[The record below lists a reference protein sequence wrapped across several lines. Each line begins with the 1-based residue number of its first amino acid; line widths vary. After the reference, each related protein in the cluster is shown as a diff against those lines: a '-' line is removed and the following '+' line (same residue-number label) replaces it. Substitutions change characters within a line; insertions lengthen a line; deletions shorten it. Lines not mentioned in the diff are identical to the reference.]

1 MKSWIAAAAL
11 AASMSL
17 AAHGSASAQ
26 TRLVIAHHNA
36 IESQNTG
43 AVERF
48 KTCAERERVFAIT
61 HYPAGQ
67 LGTARELVE
76 QLKLGA
82 VDMSLT
88 DTAYM
93 SNLQPELA
101 AFQLPF
107 LFTDWA
113 HAERAMDGA
122 PGRTVSELLVRGQGV
137 RPLGYMHNGFRDF
150 MTVSRPI
157 RAIGDFRGMKLRSP
171 PIPIW
176 VRMFQL
182 LEAQPVTVD
191 WTEVY
196 QAMQS
201 GLAEG
206 MESTPEG
213 FVSSKSFEV
222 ARHVTRTR
230 HMYNLMMLV
239 INERRFSR
247 LSERERQVLTECAAE
262 FRRVG
267 NPEVIAV
274 NEAAYRVLS
283 DRGVQ
288 LHDIE
293 GGPLR
298 ARLEPAWPQLVG
310 NARGAQDLIAQIAA
324 LR

>member
-1 MKSWIAAAAL
+1 MKAWIAGAAFAAASAL
-11 AASMSL
+11 LTSAPAA
-17 AAHGSASAQ
+17 AQ
-26 TRLVIAHHNA
+26 TRLVIAQHNA
-36 IESQNTG
+36 IDSQHSR

-48 KTCAERERVFAIT
+48 KACAERDRAFSIT

-82 VDMSLT
+82 IDMSLT

-101 AFQLPF
+101 SFQLPF
-107 LFTDWA
+107 LFSDWA

-137 RPLGYMHNGFRDF
+137 RPLAYMHNGFRDF

-157 RAIGDFRGMKLRSP
+157 RAIGDFRGMRLRSP

-201 GLAEG
+201 GLVEG
-206 MESTPEG
+206 MESTPDG
-213 FVSSKSFEV
+213 FVNSKSFEV
-222 ARHVTRTR
+222 GRHVTLTR
-230 HMYNLMMLV
+230 HMYNMTMLV
-239 INERRFSR
+239 VNERRFSR
-247 LSERERQVLTECAAE
+247 LSERERDILSACGAE
-262 FRRVG
+262 FRRLG
-267 NPEVIAV
+267 NPEVLQV
-274 NEAAYRVLS
+274 EQEAYRFLAA
-283 DRGVQ
+283 RGMQ
-288 LHDIE
+288 LHEIDAA
-293 GGPLR
+293 PMR
-298 ARLEPAWPQLVG
+298 ARLEPAWPQLV
-310 NARGAQDLIAQIAA
+310 NNNRGALDLIQQISAV
-324 LR
+324 R

>member
-1 MKSWIAAAAL
+1 MKTWIAGAAL
-11 AASMSL
+11 AAASAFAIATP
-17 AAHGSASAQ
+17 AAAQ
-26 TRLVIAHHNA
+26 TRLVLAHHSA
-36 IESQNTG
+36 IESQNTL

-82 VDMSLT
+82 IDMSLT

-107 LFTDWA
+107 MFTDWA
-113 HAERAMDGA
+113 HAERAMDDA
-122 PGRTVSELLVRGQGV
+122 PGRTVADMLVRGQGV
-137 RPLGYMHNGFRDF
+137 RPLAYMHNGFRDF
-150 MTVSRPI
+150 FTVSRPI
-157 RAIGDFRGMKLRSP
+157 LAIGDFRSMKLRSP

-201 GLAEG
+201 GLVEG

-213 FVSSKSFEV
+213 FVSSRSYEV
-222 ARHVTRTR
+222 GRHVTRTR

-247 LSERERQVLTECAAE
+247 LSERERAVLGECAAE
-262 FRRVG
+262 FRRIG
-267 NPEVIAV
+267 NPEAIQL
-274 NEAAYRVLS
+274 EEESYRFLAQ
-283 DRGVQ
+283 RGIQ
-288 LHDIE
+288 MHDIDQAA
-293 GGPLR
+293 LR
-298 ARLEPAWPQLVG
+298 ARLEPAWPQLV
-310 NARGAQDLIAQIAA
+310 NNSRSAQELIAQIAA
-324 LR
+324 VR

>member
-1 MKSWIAAAAL
+1 MKAWIAGVAFAAASALL
-11 AASMSL
+11 AP
-17 AAHGSASAQ
+17 ASAQ
-26 TRLVIAHHNA
+26 TRLTIAHHNA

-48 KTCAERERVFAIT
+48 KTCIERDRVFAVT

-82 VDMSLT
+82 IDMSLT

-107 LFTDWA
+107 MFADWA

-122 PGRTVSELLVRGQGV
+122 PGRTVADLLVRGQGV
-137 RPLGYMHNGFRDF
+137 RPLAYMHNGFRDF
-150 MTVSRPI
+150 FTVSRPI

-201 GLAEG
+201 GLVEG

-222 ARHVTRTR
+222 GRHVTRTR

-247 LSERERQVLTECAAE
+247 LTERERGVLATCAEE

-267 NPEVIAV
+267 NPEVVQV
-274 NEAAYRVLS
+274 NEDSYRFLET
-283 DRGVQ
+283 RGVQ
-288 LHDIE
+288 MHEIDQA
-293 GGPLR
+293 PLR
-298 ARLEPAWPQLVG
+298 ARLEPAWPQLV
-310 NARGAQDLIAQIAA
+310 NNSRSAQDLIAQIAA
-324 LR
+324 TR

>member
-1 MKSWIAAAAL
+1 MFQRSIFAAAIAGAL
-11 AASMSL
+11 
-17 AAHGSASAQ
+17 SATGAWAQ
-26 TRLVIAHHNA
+26 TKLTIAHHNA
-36 IESQNTG
+36 IGAHNTQV
-43 AVERF
+43 VERF
-48 KTCAERERVFAIT
+48 KTCVERDRAFAVA

-82 VDMSLT
+82 IDMSLT

-107 LFTDWA
+107 LFSDWS

-122 PGRTVSELLVRGQGV
+122 PGKTITELLIKGQGV
-137 RPLGYMHNGFRDF
+137 RPIGYMHNGFRDF
-150 MTVSRPI
+150 FTVAKPI
-157 RAIGDFRGMKLRSP
+157 RKIEDFKGMKLRSP

-201 GLAEG
+201 GMVEG

-213 FVSSKSFEV
+213 FVNSKSYEV
-222 ARHVTRTR
+222 GRHVTRSR

-239 INERRFSR
+239 MNERRHAT
-247 LSERERQVLTECAAE
+247 LSERERKVLADCGEE
-262 FRRVG
+262 FRRLG
-267 NPEVIAV
+267 NPESVQV
-274 NEAAYRVLS
+274 NEDAYKFLAGRN
-283 DRGVQ
+283 VQ
-288 LHDIE
+288 THDIDQA
-293 GGPLR
+293 PMR
-298 ARLEPAWPQLVG
+298 AKLEPAWPQLVG
-310 NARGAQDLIAQIAA
+310 HSRTALDLIAQIAA
-324 LR
+324 VR